1 MSSLVS
7 MGSACSLC
15 REAFA
20 LPFVGYLGPGG
31 AVSSIGALLALIVG
45 LLAAI
50 LGFIWYP
57 FRRLLRRGKRPKPI
71 EKDET
76 GA

>member
-7 MGSACSLC
+7 IGGACRLC

-20 LPFVGYLGPGG
+20 LPVIGYLGPGG

-45 LLAAI
+45 VLAAI

-57 FRRLLRRGKRPKPI
+57 LRRLLHRGKRPKPI